1 MTIALVTGITG
12 QDGHHLA
19 RLLLEKQY
27 TVYGMVNRQREELA
41 NDLGREFP
49 NLIQVRGDLADA
61 ASLRNIILETNP
73 DEIYNLGGI
82 SFVGMSFQQPELT
95 ANITGLGVLRI
106 LEAVRNGNSGKQVK
120 IFQASSSEMYGKVKQ
135 IPQNENTPFHPRS
148 PYGVSKAF
156 AHFACVN
163 YREAYGMHVSC
174 GIMFNHEGE
183 RRGTEFVT
191 RKITKALARI
201 KLGLQDEL
209 LLGNLDAK
217 RDWGYAGDYVQAMWL
232 MLQQAEPDDYVVATG
247 KTHSIREF
255 LSLAAEI
262 LEISNLDSK
271 VRIDPTLYRPAEVD
285 LLIGDATKAAKQ
297 LGWSPK
303 VDFHELV
310 KKMALNDLAKEAE
323 ISGQPVPN
331 LKNKQ

>member
-1 MTIALVTGITG
+1 VLFRS
-12 QDGHHLA
+12 DGHHLA
-19 RLLLEKQY
+19 KLLLEKKY

-41 NDLGREFP
+41 DDLGREFP
-49 NLIQVRGDLADA
+49 QLIQVRGDLADA
-61 ASLRNIILETNP
+61 ASLRNIIQATNP

-106 LEAVRNGNSGKQVK
+106 LEAVRNGSTGKQVR

-148 PYGVSKAF
+148 PYGASKAF

-191 RKITKALARI
+191 RKITKALARV
-201 KLGLQDEL
+201 KLGLQNEL

-232 MLQQAEPDDYVVATG
+232 MLQQAQPDDYVIATG

-255 LSLAAEI
+255 LNLAAEI

-285 LLIGDATKAAKQ
+285 LLIGDASKAAKQ
-297 LGWSPK
+297 LGWYPQ
-303 VDFHELV
+303 VGFYELV
-310 KKMALNDLAKEAE
+310 KKMVLNDLAREAE
-323 ISGQPVPN
+323 ISGKPVPKLN
-331 LKNKQ
+331 IK

>member
-19 RLLLEKQY
+19 KLLLEKNY

-41 NDLGREFP
+41 HDLGQEFP
-49 NLIQVRGDLADA
+49 QLIQVRGDLADA

-73 DEIYNLGGI
+73 DEIYSLGAI

-106 LEAVRNGNSGKQVK
+106 LEAVRNANTGKQIR

-148 PYGVSKAF
+148 PYGAAKAF
-156 AHFACVN
+156 AHYACVN

-201 KLGLQDEL
+201 KLGLQNEL
-209 LLGNLDAK
+209 LLGNLEAK

-232 MLQQAEPDDYVVATG
+232 MLQQAEPDDYVIATG
-247 KTHSIREF
+247 EAHSIREF
-255 LSLAAEI
+255 LDLAAEI
-262 LEISNLDSK
+262 LEISNLDLLVK
-271 VRIDPTLYRPAEVD
+271 KDPKLYRPAEVD
-285 LLIGDATKAAKQ
+285 LLIGDASKIERQ

-303 VDFHELV
+303 VGFRELV
-310 KKMALNDLAKEAE
+310 TKMVLNDLAQEAKS
-323 ISGQPVPN
+323 SGLAIPR
-331 LKNKQ
+331 LTSS